1 MATLNRAIEI
11 ATIAHEGATDKYG
24 APYINHVTRVMN
36 MGQTDNEKIVGV
48 LHDVIEDTHWTF
60 EDLEKEGFSKEV
72 IDALKCVT
80 KTSEDEDYAEFIA
93 RVKINPL
100 AVKVKL
106 NDLTDNLDIKRM
118 PEVLES
124 DLKRLN
130 KYLKAYNEL
139 RAYYK
144 VVINKNYTN
153 KTQKELF
160 EANWEDLN
168 LMEKVLRSE
177 LESNPDMTWERAIEL
192 SEMLPL

>member
-1 MATLNRAIEI
+1 MSTLSRAIEI
-11 ATIAHEGATDKYG
+11 ATKAHEGATDKYG
-24 APYINHVTRVMN
+24 VPYINHVTRVMN

-48 LHDVIEDTHWTF
+48 LHDVIEDTQWIF

-72 IDALKCVT
+72 IDALRCVT
-80 KTSEDEDYAEFIA
+80 KTSEDEDYQEFTN

-130 KYLKAYNEL
+130 KYMKAYNEL
-139 RAYYK
+139 IK
-144 VVINKNYTN
+144 
-153 KTQKELF
+153 L
-160 EANWEDLN
+160 
-168 LMEKVLRSE
+168 
-177 LESNPDMTWERAIEL
+177 
-192 SEMLPL
+192 

>member
-1 MATLNRAIEI
+1 MSTLNRAIEI
-11 ATIAHEGATDKYG
+11 ATKAHEGARDKYG
-24 APYINHVTRVMN
+24 SPYINHVTRVMN

-48 LHDVIEDTHWTF
+48 LHDVIEDTQWTF
-60 EDLEKEGFSKEV
+60 EDLEKEGFSREV

-80 KTSEDEDYAEFIA
+80 KTSEDEDYEEFIA

-118 PEVLES
+118 PVVLES

-139 RAYYK
+139 
-144 VVINKNYTN
+144 IN
-153 KTQKELF
+153 L
-160 EANWEDLN
+160 
-168 LMEKVLRSE
+168 
-177 LESNPDMTWERAIEL
+177 
-192 SEMLPL
+192 

>member
-1 MATLNRAIEI
+1 MSTLNRAIEI
-11 ATIAHEGATDKYG
+11 ATKAHDGATDKYG
-24 APYINHVTRVMN
+24 SPYINHVTRVMN
-36 MGQTDNEKIVGV
+36 MGQNDNEKIVGV

-80 KTSEDEDYAEFIA
+80 KISEDEDYAEFIT

-124 DLKRLN
+124 DLKRLK
-130 KYLKAYNEL
+130 KYLRAYNEL
-139 RAYYK
+139 RMYYK

-160 EANWEDLN
+160 EAKWEDLN
-168 LMEKVLRSE
+168 LVEKALRSD
-177 LESNPDMTWERAIEL
+177 LERHPDMSWEEAIDL
-192 SEMLPL
+192 SEISPL

>member
-1 MATLNRAIEI
+1 MSTLNRAIEI
-11 ATIAHEGATDKYG
+11 ATSAHVGATDKYG
-24 APYINHVTRVMN
+24 AAYINHVTRVMN
-36 MGQTDNEKIVGV
+36 MGATDNEKIVGV

-72 IDALKCVT
+72 IDALRCVT
-80 KTSEDEDYAEFIA
+80 KTSEDEDYQEFIT

-139 RAYYK
+139 
-144 VVINKNYTN
+144 
-153 KTQKELF
+153 
-160 EANWEDLN
+160 LN
-168 LMEKVLRSE
+168 VG
-177 LESNPDMTWERAIEL
+177 
-192 SEMLPL
+192 

>member
-1 MATLNRAIEI
+1 MSTLNRAIDI
-11 ATIAHEGATDKYG
+11 ATKVHEGATDKYG

-48 LHDVIEDTHWTF
+48 LHDVIEDTNWIF

-72 IDALKCVT
+72 IAALKCVT
-80 KTSEDEDYAEFIA
+80 KISEDEDYEEFIT

-106 NDLTDNLDIKRM
+106 NDLRDNLDTKRM

-130 KYLKAYNEL
+130 KYLKAYHEL
-139 RAYYK
+139 IK
-144 VVINKNYTN
+144 
-153 KTQKELF
+153 L
-160 EANWEDLN
+160 
-168 LMEKVLRSE
+168 
-177 LESNPDMTWERAIEL
+177 
-192 SEMLPL
+192 

>member
-1 MATLNRAIEI
+1 MSTLNRAIEI
-11 ATIAHEGATDKYG
+11 ASKAHEGATDKYG

-48 LHDVIEDTHWTF
+48 LHDVIEDTPWTF

-80 KTSEDEDYAEFIA
+80 KTSEDEDYAEFITRA
-93 RVKINPL
+93 KINPL

-130 KYLKAYNEL
+130 KYLRAYNEL
-139 RAYYK
+139 IESQNSNSTPKKRMMYSDAIAIVNK
-144 VVINKNYTN
+144 AFKSKNLISTDNPKPCADINNTISISFIKR
-153 KTQKELF
+153 KK
-160 EANWEDLN
+160 
-168 LMEKVLRSE
+168 
-177 LESNPDMTWERAIEL
+177 
-192 SEMLPL
+192 

>member
-1 MATLNRAIEI
+1 MSTLNQAIEI
-11 ATIAHEGATDKYG
+11 ATKAHEGATDKYG
-24 APYINHVTRVMN
+24 SPYINHVTRVMN
-36 MGQTDNEKIVGV
+36 MGQTDNEKIVAV

-60 EDLEKEGFSKEV
+60 EDLEKEGFSKDV

-80 KTSEDEDYAEFIA
+80 KTSEDEDYVDFIT
-93 RVKINPL
+93 RVKINNL
-100 AVKVKL
+100 AVNVKL

-130 KYLKAYNEL
+130 KYLRAYNEL
-139 RAYYK
+139 RTYYT

-160 EANWEDLN
+160 EAKWEDLN

-177 LESNPDMTWERAIEL
+177 LESNPDMSWEKAIEL
-192 SEMLPL
+192 SEMSPL

>member
-1 MATLNRAIEI
+1 MSTLNRAIEI
-11 ATIAHEGATDKYG
+11 ATSAHEGATDKYK
-24 APYINHVTRVMN
+24 APYINHVTRVMK
-36 MGQTDNEKIVGV
+36 MGATDNEKIVGV

-60 EDLEKEGFSKEV
+60 EDLENEGFSKEV

-80 KTSEDEDYAEFIA
+80 KTSEDEDYVDFIT

-130 KYLKAYNEL
+130 KYLRAYNEL
-139 RAYYK
+139 IK
-144 VVINKNYTN
+144 
-153 KTQKELF
+153 L
-160 EANWEDLN
+160 
-168 LMEKVLRSE
+168 
-177 LESNPDMTWERAIEL
+177 
-192 SEMLPL
+192 

>member
-11 ATIAHEGATDKYG
+11 ATKAHEGATDKYG

-36 MGQTDNEKIVGV
+36 MGATDNEKIVGV

-72 IDALKCVT
+72 IDALRCVT
-80 KTSEDEDYAEFIA
+80 KTSEDEDYAEFIT

-106 NDLTDNLDIKRM
+106 NDLRDNMDIRRM

-130 KYLKAYNEL
+130 KYLKAYNDLENSQKSNSNTRKGL
-139 RAYYK
+139 MYK
-144 VVINKNYTN
+144 DVMSKIN
-153 KTQKELF
+153 QRLES
-160 EANWEDLN
+160 LN
-168 LMEKVLRSE
+168 LLSKDPPKPR
-177 LESNPDMTWERAIEL
+177 PDNDNTISVTFIKRKK
-192 SEMLPL
+192 

>member
-1 MATLNRAIEI
+1 MSTLNRAIEI
-11 ATIAHEGATDKYG
+11 ATKAHDGATDKYG
-24 APYINHVTRVMN
+24 APYINHVKRVMN
-36 MGQTDNEKIVGV
+36 MGQTEIEKIVGV

-60 EDLEKEGFSKEV
+60 EDLEKEGFSNQV

-80 KTSEDEDYAEFIA
+80 KTSEDEDYEEFIT

-130 KYLKAYNEL
+130 KYLRAYNEL
-139 RAYYK
+139 STYYTA
-144 VVINKNYTN
+144 VINKNYTN

-168 LMEKVLRSE
+168 LMEKVLRSDME
-177 LESNPDMTWERAIEL
+177 RHPDMTWERAIEL
-192 SEMLPL
+192 SEISPL

>member
-1 MATLNRAIEI
+1 MSTLNRAIEI
-11 ATIAHEGATDKYG
+11 ATKAHEGATDKYG
-24 APYINHVTRVMN
+24 APYINHVKRVMN

-48 LHDVIEDTHWTF
+48 LHDVIEDTHWIF

-80 KTSEDEDYAEFIA
+80 KTSKDEDYVDFIT

-130 KYLKAYNEL
+130 KYLKAYDEL
-139 RAYYK
+139 RMYYT

-160 EANWEDLN
+160 EAKWEDLN
-168 LMEKVLRSE
+168 LMEKALRSD
-177 LESNPDMTWERAIEL
+177 LERHPNMSWEKAIDLSDM
-192 SEMLPL
+192 SPL

>member
-11 ATIAHEGATDKYG
+11 ATKSHEGATDKYG
-24 APYINHVTRVMN
+24 VPYINHVTRVMN

-48 LHDVIEDTHWTF
+48 LHDVIEDTQWTF

-80 KTSEDEDYAEFIA
+80 KTSEDEDYAEFIT

-106 NDLTDNLDIKRM
+106 NDLTDNLDVKRM

-130 KYLKAYNEL
+130 KYLRAYNEL
-139 RAYYK
+139 IKSQKLNSTPKKRMMYSDALAI
-144 VVINKNYTN
+144 VNKAFKSKNLISTDSPKPQTN
-153 KTQKELF
+153 IDNTISISFIKRK
-160 EANWEDLN
+160 
-168 LMEKVLRSE
+168 K
-177 LESNPDMTWERAIEL
+177 
-192 SEMLPL
+192 

>member
-1 MATLNRAIEI
+1 MSTLNRAIEI
-11 ATIAHEGATDKYG
+11 ATKAHEGATDKHG
-24 APYINHVTRVMN
+24 SPYINHVTRVMN
-36 MGQTDNEKIVGV
+36 MGQTNNEKIVGV

-80 KTSEDEDYAEFIA
+80 KTSEDEEYAEFIT

-100 AVKVKL
+100 AVNVKL

-130 KYLKAYNEL
+130 KYLRAYNEL
-139 RAYYK
+139 IKSQNSNSIPKKRMMYSDAIAL
-144 VVINKNYTN
+144 VNKAF
-153 KTQKELF
+153 KSK
-160 EANWEDLN
+160 N
-168 LMEKVLRSE
+168 LISNDTPNPRSD
-177 LESNPDMTWERAIEL
+177 SDNSISVTFIKRKK
-192 SEMLPL
+192 

>member
-1 MATLNRAIEI
+1 MSTLNRAIEI
-11 ATIAHEGATDKYG
+11 ATKAHNGAINKYG
-24 APYINHVTRVMN
+24 SPYNNHVIRVMN
-36 MGQTDNEKIVGV
+36 MGETDNEKIVGI
-48 LHDVIEDTHWTF
+48 LHDVIEDTQWTF
-60 EDLEKEGFSKEV
+60 EELEKEGFSKEV

-80 KTSEDEDYAEFIA
+80 KTSEDEDYEEFIN

-139 RAYYK
+139 VK
-144 VVINKNYTN
+144 FK
-153 KTQKELF
+153 
-160 EANWEDLN
+160 
-168 LMEKVLRSE
+168 
-177 LESNPDMTWERAIEL
+177 
-192 SEMLPL
+192 

>member
-1 MATLNRAIEI
+1 MSSLNRAIEI
-11 ATIAHEGATDKYG
+11 ATQAHQGATDKYG

-36 MGQTDNEKIVGV
+36 MGETENEKIVGV
-48 LHDVIEDTHWTF
+48 LHDVIEDNHWTF

-80 KTSEDEDYAEFIA
+80 KTSESEVYTNFIT
-93 RVKINPL
+93 RVKTNPL

-106 NDLTDNLDIKRM
+106 NDLSDNLDIKRL

-139 RAYYK
+139 
-144 VVINKNYTN
+144 TN
-153 KTQKELF
+153 
-160 EANWEDLN
+160 
-168 LMEKVLRSE
+168 R
-177 LESNPDMTWERAIEL
+177 
-192 SEMLPL
+192 

>member
-1 MATLNRAIEI
+1 MATLNRAIKI
-11 ATIAHEGATDKYG
+11 ATKAHEGATDKYG

-48 LHDVIEDTHWTF
+48 LHDVIEDTYWTF

-80 KTSEDEDYAEFIA
+80 KTSEDEDYEEFIT

-118 PEVLES
+118 PEVLEL

-139 RAYYK
+139 IK
-144 VVINKNYTN
+144 SQKTN
-153 KTQKELF
+153 
-160 EANWEDLN
+160 
-168 LMEKVLRSE
+168 
-177 LESNPDMTWERAIEL
+177 SNPKKRMMYSDAIAL
-192 SEMLPL
+192 VNKAFKSKNLISNDTPNPRSDSDNSISVTFIKRKK

>member
-1 MATLNRAIEI
+1 MSTLNRAIEI
-11 ATIAHEGATDKYG
+11 ATNAHEGATDKYG
-24 APYINHVTRVMN
+24 APYFNHVTRVMH
-36 MGQTDNEKIVGV
+36 MGHTDNEKIVGV

-80 KTSEDEDYAEFIA
+80 KTSEAEDYEEFIT

-118 PEVLES
+118 PVVLES

-130 KYLKAYNEL
+130 KYLKAYYEL
-139 RAYYK
+139 KNSQNSNSTPKKRMMYSDALAI
-144 VVINKNYTN
+144 VNKAF
-153 KTQKELF
+153 KSK
-160 EANWEDLN
+160 N
-168 LMEKVLRSE
+168 LISTD
-177 LESNPDMTWERAIEL
+177 NPKPRPDIDNTISISFFKRKK
-192 SEMLPL
+192 

>member
-1 MATLNRAIEI
+1 MSTLNRAIEI
-11 ATIAHEGATDKYG
+11 ATKSHEGATDKYG

-60 EDLEKEGFSKEV
+60 EDLENEGFTKEV

-80 KTSEDEDYAEFIA
+80 KISEDEDYAGFIT

-124 DLKRLN
+124 DIKRLN

-139 RAYYK
+139 IK
-144 VVINKNYTN
+144 
-153 KTQKELF
+153 L
-160 EANWEDLN
+160 
-168 LMEKVLRSE
+168 
-177 LESNPDMTWERAIEL
+177 
-192 SEMLPL
+192 